1 MARIEYLSESEIK
14 KFEKAPEFEN
24 DIERNYYFTLPT
36 LIHKQTVN
44 FINDESFI
52 ILTLM
57 FGYFKV
63 TNKFF
68 ELNSFSPIDTK
79 FISDKYQLSTFDSN
93 VTFTSRTIQRYKQL
107 IKTHLGINEYNNDIE
122 SKLQQYAIELAN
134 NFTHRKK
141 IFFSLIDYS
150 KKLNIEIPS
159 YTNLSKIIGTALTF
173 QTKHILL
180 LLRTYQKDKRLK
192 ILDEFVNKDENFKN
206 RYYLSNYRKLGHST
220 NKREMNISLFYLK
233 NMKSKFHIL
242 KPIIDEIGITSKISQ
257 YYARWLEQSKITQLT
272 QKDLLNN
279 YFLLLSF
286 VKYQYFIRNDNIIDR
301 FISIIQSTKSSILR
315 HQKDLYF
322 ENEPNK
328 KALIESLE
336 NANLSI
342 INNINTI
349 LNDDT
354 FNDAAKIKAMHS
366 LIEIEKMNLKKIL

>member
-1 MARIEYLSESEIK
+1 MIISNNIRYIKYNIISICWNILKTHYNYSKLRISFENSFWEFKSMILWNLNIYFFSFLKTTIYEKDFYGKNWISIWVRDK

-141 IFFSLIDYS
+141 IFFS
-150 KKLNIEIPS
+150 
-159 YTNLSKIIGTALTF
+159 
-173 QTKHILL
+173 
-180 LLRTYQKDKRLK
+180 
-192 ILDEFVNKDENFKN
+192 
-206 RYYLSNYRKLGHST
+206 
-220 NKREMNISLFYLK
+220 
-233 NMKSKFHIL
+233 
-242 KPIIDEIGITSKISQ
+242 
-257 YYARWLEQSKITQLT
+257 
-272 QKDLLNN
+272 
-279 YFLLLSF
+279 
-286 VKYQYFIRNDNIIDR
+286 
-301 FISIIQSTKSSILR
+301 
-315 HQKDLYF
+315 
-322 ENEPNK
+322 
-328 KALIESLE
+328 
-336 NANLSI
+336 
-342 INNINTI
+342 
-349 LNDDT
+349 
-354 FNDAAKIKAMHS
+354 
-366 LIEIEKMNLKKIL
+366 

>member
-122 SKLQQYAIELAN
+122 SKLQQYYQLGNSNSLTQIVSDDLPY
-134 NFTHRKK
+134 
-141 IFFSLIDYS
+141 FSAF
-150 KKLNIEIPS
+150 E
-159 YTNLSKIIGTALTF
+159 
-173 QTKHILL
+173 HLL
-180 LLRTYQKDKRLK
+180 PT
-192 ILDEFVNKDENFKN
+192 
-206 RYYLSNYRKLGHST
+206 
-220 NKREMNISLFYLK
+220 
-233 NMKSKFHIL
+233 
-242 KPIIDEIGITSKISQ
+242 TSKQRWNRQQSQ
-257 YYARWLEQSKITQLT
+257 CLPPSP
-272 QKDLLNN
+272 
-279 YFLLLSF
+279 FLLLF
-286 VKYQYFIRNDNIIDR
+286 YPKLN
-301 FISIIQSTKSSILR
+301 
-315 HQKDLYF
+315 LY
-322 ENEPNK
+322 
-328 KALIESLE
+328 
-336 NANLSI
+336 
-342 INNINTI
+342 
-349 LNDDT
+349 
-354 FNDAAKIKAMHS
+354 
-366 LIEIEKMNLKKIL
+366 